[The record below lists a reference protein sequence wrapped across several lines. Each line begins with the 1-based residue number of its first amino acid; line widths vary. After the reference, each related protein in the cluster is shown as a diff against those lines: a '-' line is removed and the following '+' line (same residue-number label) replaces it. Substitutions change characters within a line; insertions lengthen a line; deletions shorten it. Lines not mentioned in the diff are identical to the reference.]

1 MGIPDGVSEPA
12 LMAQKGILS
21 YNVKDKQELYAAYMP
36 FLINGGL
43 FVPTRKKFGL
53 GDEVLILLGLMD
65 EERIAIPGKVAWL
78 TPPGASTAS
87 TAVSVCSFPTLP
99 RVSRPRA
106 PSFRTLPACSTATV
120 RHEPSD
126 QDHISRTPWPHRRAC
141 GNAHA
146 SRMKERA
153 IIHVDMDAFYASVE
167 QRDNP
172 ALRGRP
178 VMVGGSGRRGVVAAA
193 SYEARQ
199 YGVRSA
205 MPAARAKRLC
215 PSGVFVAPRF
225 ERYREVSAG
234 IFAIFRDW
242 TALVEGLSL
251 DEAFLDVTEAVAAG
265 YPIRAIGLDIKRR
278 IADESGLTASVGMAH
293 NKLLAKI
300 ASDYDKPDGLFQIEP
315 AAVQRY
321 LDPLPVQRIWGIGP
335 RSAERLNDAG
345 IYTAGQLRQTGIDV
359 LERLFGEH
367 GHDLRLRAA
376 GIDERVVNPQR
387 ERRSVSQ
394 ESTLGEDL
402 HRLEDIVSLI
412 EQQSAKVS
420 ARLAAERPLRSDS
433 DAQAAFWKLFHV
445 YPKPVAGR
453 VHSFGAGDHY
463 HRLHD
468 AQALGQMA
476 NQILGATGW
485 RRGVGSGRAPR

>member
-1 MGIPDGVSEPA
+1 
-12 LMAQKGILS
+12 
-21 YNVKDKQELYAAYMP
+21 
-36 FLINGGL
+36 
-43 FVPTRKKFGL
+43 
-53 GDEVLILLGLMD
+53 
-65 EERIAIPGKVAWL
+65 
-78 TPPGASTAS
+78 
-87 TAVSVCSFPTLP
+87 
-99 RVSRPRA
+99 
-106 PSFRTLPACSTATV
+106 
-120 RHEPSD
+120 
-126 QDHISRTPWPHRRAC
+126 
-141 GNAHA
+141 
-146 SRMKERA
+146 MKERA

-420 ARLAAERPLRSDS
+420 ARLAAKGLYGRTVTLKLRSGS
-433 DAQAAFWKLFHV
+433 FSTFTRSQSLEGYTRSA
-445 YPKPVAGR
+445 R
-453 VHSFGAGDHY
+453 VITTTACTMLRRWAKWRTRFSV
-463 HRLHD
+463 RLV
-468 AQALGQMA
+468 
-476 NQILGATGW
+476 
-485 RRGVGSGRAPR
+485 GVGVSGLAEHPDETEIME